1 MLKKL
6 TRFAAILLLIGG
18 VVATAAA
25 QKTVTLR
32 LSTPTATDHPYTQ
45 GAQKFADLVS
55 QYTNGTVEVKIFPN
69 NQLGSP
75 TAVAQGLQLGTID
88 MGIVASSHLTS
99 YDNLLSALDLPFLF
113 KNRQDAYAKLDSPL
127 GQQLAKPLEKKNML
141 LLTYFDGGFRDLFDK
156 KGPIKSPADIK
167 SMKLRMRVINSPVY
181 IAFAK
186 AIGASP
192 APLPWS
198 ELYTDL
204 QQGVVDAAETG
215 IAQIEAQKFYEVA
228 KYVSLDQHTFTA
240 SPLIISLRKYNQ
252 LSASQQDAVQ
262 KAAKQAADF
271 ERTKMQAAVQAGM
284 ETLKNQGV
292 IFTQVDKAAFK
303 EAVKPV
309 WAQFEK
315 ELGSDLINK
324 LSQ

>member
-1 MLKKL
+1 MLKQL
-6 TRFAAILLLIGG
+6 ARMAAVLLVLGAVIT
-18 VVATAAA
+18 TAAA
-25 QKTVTLR
+25 ENKVTLR
-32 LSTPTATDHPYTQ
+32 LSTPTASTHPYTE

-55 QYTNGTVEVKIFPN
+55 LYTNGSVQVKVFPD

-88 MGIVASSHLTS
+88 MGIVASAHLTS
-99 YDNLLSALDLPFLF
+99 YDKLLSALDLPFLF

-127 GQQLAKPLEKKNML
+127 GQELAKPLEKKNML
-141 LLTYFDGGFRDLFDK
+141 ILGYFDGGFRDLFDK
-156 KGPIKSPADIK
+156 KGPVKSPADVK
-167 SMKLRMRVINSPVY
+167 RMKLRMRVINSPVY
-181 IAFAK
+181 IAYAK

-204 QQGVVDAAETG
+204 QQGIVDAADTG
-215 IAQIEAQKFYEVA
+215 LAQIEAQKFYEVA

-240 SPLIISLRKYNQ
+240 SPLIISLRKYNK
-252 LSASQQDAVQ
+252 LTASQQAAVK
-262 KAAKQAADF
+262 KAATEATDF
-271 ERTKMQAAVQAGM
+271 ERSKMQAAVQSDMA
-284 ETLKNQGV
+284 TLKKQGV
-292 IFTQVDKAAFK
+292 VFTQVDKAAFQ

-309 WAQFEK
+309 WVQFEK
-315 ELGSDLINK
+315 ELGAGLINK